1 MTLIYIDANKM
12 GHNYEIE
19 DYVATCEI
27 GTWAYYSRPENMD
40 KWKPIDGKVV
50 DITDTE
56 EYKEKQKQ
64 KQIAEF
70 NKEFFNTSLG
80 YIRRKVSMK
89 DGSHKDFLSDLL
101 PTISMAV
108 NMGQEV
114 KVIAYDMPDFEDL
127 KPIEEYQH
135 NEVVTPQ
142 FVQEC
147 FMQLSAD
154 FGVVNESVEVD
165 SFNAR

>member
-1 MTLIYIDANKM
+1 MTIYFDENMQPSNTKPTHCI
-12 GHNYEIE
+12 GETE
-19 DYVATCEI
+19 DYKWTF
-27 GTWAYYSRPENMD
+27 YSQLPKNIAWTVRD
-40 KWKPIDGKVV
+40 YQLV
-50 DITDTE
+50 DLRDTE
-56 EYKEKQKQ
+56 EYQEWQKQ
-64 KQIAEF
+64 QRIAEF

-80 YIRRKVSMK
+80 YIRRSVNMK

-135 NEVVTPQ
+135 NETVTAQ
-142 FVQEC
+142 FIQEC

-154 FGVVNESVEVD
+154 FFTISY
-165 SFNAR
+165 

>member
-1 MTLIYIDANKM
+1 MTIYFDENKRAY
-12 GHNYEIE
+12 NTRPDTCI
-19 DYVATCEI
+19 CEI
-27 GTWAYYSRPENMD
+27 DDVIWAFYSQYPDTWD
-40 KWKPIDGKVV
+40 IIDGVFT
-50 DITDTE
+50 DLRDTE

-64 KQIAEF
+64 ERIVEF

-80 YIRRKVSMK
+80 YIRRSVNMK
-89 DGSHKDFLSDLL
+89 DGTHKDFLSDLL

-108 NMGQEV
+108 QMGQEV

-142 FVQEC
+142 FIQEC

-154 FGVVNESVEVD
+154 FGVVNEAVET
-165 SFNAR
+165 

>member
-1 MTLIYIDANKM
+1 MTIYFDKNLNASNTKPTPCIGKTD
-12 GHNYEIE
+12 
-19 DYVATCEI
+19 DYK
-27 GTWAYYSRPENMD
+27 WAFYSQLPKNIAWTVRD
-40 KWKPIDGKVV
+40 YQLV
-50 DITDTE
+50 DLRGTE
-56 EYKEKQKQ
+56 EYQEWQKQ
-64 KQIAEF
+64 QRIAEF

-80 YIRRKVSMK
+80 YIRRSVNMK

-135 NEVVTPQ
+135 NETVTPQ
-142 FVQEC
+142 FIQEC

-154 FGVVNESVEVD
+154 FGVVNEETL
-165 SFNAR
+165 